1 MSIQTDK
8 KRIENAISS
17 IKTSI
22 SNKNVVVPDET
33 KIDGLSVL
41 IDKIQ
46 LGIDTSD
53 ATAAAT
59 DILKGKTAYV
69 KGVKIIGTYENNNL
83 NPDITYTADNDPYIF
98 SKANTFEYSNGT
110 SMYITSPVI
119 NKSIYAENGC
129 QIQILIE
136 LEDLANYIG
145 LTADKIKNGEEILG
159 ITGTYTGVN

>member
-8 KRIENAISS
+8 KRIENAISA

-22 SNKNVVVPDET
+22 SNKNVVVPDGT

-41 IDKIQ
+41 IDKIPI
-46 LGIDTSD
+46 GIDTSD
-53 ATAAAT
+53 ATAT
-59 DILKGKTAYV
+59 SIDILKGKTAYV
-69 KGVKIIGTYENNNL
+69 KGIKVIGTYENKNL
-83 NPDITYTADNDPYIF
+83 NPDVTYTVENDPYIF
-98 SKANTFEYSNGT
+98 SRANIFDYSNGT

-119 NKSIYAENGC
+119 NNSIYAESGC

-145 LTADKIKNGEEILG
+145 LTADKIKSGEEILG
-159 ITGTYTGVN
+159 ITGTYTG

>member
-8 KRIENAISS
+8 KRIENAISA

-22 SNKNVVVPDET
+22 SNKNVVVPDGT

-41 IDKIQ
+41 IDKIPI
-46 LGIDTSD
+46 GIDTSD
-53 ATAAAT
+53 ATAT
-59 DILKGKTAYV
+59 SIDILKDKTAYV
-69 KGVKIIGTYENNNL
+69 KGIKVIGTYENKNL
-83 NPDITYTADNDPYIF
+83 NPDVTYTVENDPYIF
-98 SKANTFEYSNGT
+98 SRANIFEYSNGT

-119 NKSIYAENGC
+119 NKSIYAESGC

-145 LTADKIKNGEEILG
+145 LTADKIKSGEEILG
-159 ITGTYTGVN
+159 ITGTYTG

>member
-8 KRIENAISS
+8 KRIENAISA

-22 SNKNVVVPDET
+22 SNKNVVVPDGT

-41 IDKIQ
+41 IDKIPI
-46 LGIDTSD
+46 GIDTSD
-53 ATAAAT
+53 ATAT
-59 DILKGKTAYV
+59 SIDILKDKTAYV
-69 KGVKIIGTYENNNL
+69 KGIKVIGTYENKNL
-83 NPDITYTADNDPYIF
+83 NPDVTYTVENDPYIF
-98 SKANTFEYSNGT
+98 SRANIFDYSNGT

-119 NKSIYAENGC
+119 NKSIYAESGC

-145 LTADKIKNGEEILG
+145 LTADKIKSGEEILG
-159 ITGTYTGVN
+159 ITGTYTG